1 RTHPETGRKSIYVFP
16 GISAGVKG
24 IVGMDD
30 AESEPLLDEIF
41 AHMTDERFQHRYKWD
56 GAGTL
61 LLWDNRCT
69 MHHATTNV
77 LPPDHVRTL
86 SRVSALGDAPYRG
99 ARGPRATL
107 RQAQH
112 DESLVESSP

>member
-1 RTHPETGRKSIYVFP
+1 MWSLLSPEERVENPEVQHPIVRTHPETGRKSIYVFP

-77 LPPDHVRTL
+77 LRSDERRVGKECVSTCR
-86 SRVSALGDAPYRG
+86 SRW
-99 ARGPRATL
+99 
-107 RQAQH
+107 
-112 DESLVESSP
+112 